1 MNLSTFFLALFTLIA
16 FAANSIIC
24 RMALISGSIG
34 AVDFTTIRLLSG
46 IIVLLPVIIAKQKN
60 NSSSA
65 DNSLN
70 LNRNNFAPSLF
81 LFSYALFFSLAYIQ
95 LGAAIGALILFASVQ
110 ITMIGVSIYHGNR
123 LTIIEWAGFTL
134 ALAGLIYL
142 LLPGL
147 TSPPIWGAIMMVL
160 SGISWGGYS
169 LLGKNQKDPVFST
182 ARNFFFCLPGCLLL
196 IIYSLTN
203 SASIGFESLTS
214 NGIMLAVL
222 SGAVTSGL
230 GYVLWYLTLR
240 KITVT
245 VASIAQ
251 LSVPII
257 AGFGGVLFLN
267 EIISSR
273 LIVSAFFITTG
284 IVITIMGKRRAN

>member
-1 MNLSTFFLALFTLIA
+1 M
-16 FAANSIIC
+16 
-24 RMALISGSIG
+24 SGSIG

-46 IIVLLPVIIAKQKN
+46 IIILLPVIIMGQKK
-60 NSSSA
+60 NSSTS
-65 DNSLN
+65 DICLKVN
-70 LNRNNFAPSLF
+70 LNNFSPALF

-110 ITMIGVSIYHGNR
+110 ITMIGVSIYKGNR
-123 LTIIEWAGFTL
+123 LTFFEWLGFVL
-134 ALAGLIYL
+134 AFAGLVYL

-147 TSPPIWGAIMMVL
+147 SAPPLLGASMMIL

-169 LLGKNQKDPVFST
+169 LLGKDQKNPVFST
-182 ARNFFFCLPGCLLL
+182 ARNFLFCLPGCLLL
-196 IIYSLTN
+196 IIFSLTN
-203 SASIGFESLTS
+203 SETVGFESLNS
-214 NGIMLAVL
+214 NGIMLAIL
-222 SGAVTSGL
+222 SGAIASGL

-257 AGFGGVLFLN
+257 FG
-267 EIISSR
+267 
-273 LIVSAFFITTG
+273 
-284 IVITIMGKRRAN
+284 